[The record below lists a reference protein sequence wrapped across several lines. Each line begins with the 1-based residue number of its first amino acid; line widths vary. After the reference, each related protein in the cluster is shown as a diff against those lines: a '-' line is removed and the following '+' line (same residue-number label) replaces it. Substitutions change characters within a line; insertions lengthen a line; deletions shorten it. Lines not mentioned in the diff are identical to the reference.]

1 MNKENNR
8 RAMLTKK
15 ILENKLIELLKEK
28 RIEQISI
35 SKLCENAGI
44 NRSTFYKHYMNQYDL
59 LNNIEKKVLDKM
71 IDYLDMFIENNN
83 TKTLELMLIYIQENK
98 NIFYVLLCSDYHLH
112 FQKKF
117 IEIAITPIKSKLSD
131 FFDMHPSEY
140 IYNYVIMGSFSV
152 IGNWIINDFDIS
164 CEKLSHLIF
173 DLCLN
178 SLSLNYLIE

>member
-98 NIFYVLLCSDYHLH
+98 IFFMYFYAVIITYIFKKSLL
-112 FQKKF
+112 K
-117 IEIAITPIKSKLSD
+117 
-131 FFDMHPSEY
+131 
-140 IYNYVIMGSFSV
+140 
-152 IGNWIINDFDIS
+152 
-164 CEKLSHLIF
+164 
-173 DLCLN
+173 
-178 SLSLNYLIE
+178 